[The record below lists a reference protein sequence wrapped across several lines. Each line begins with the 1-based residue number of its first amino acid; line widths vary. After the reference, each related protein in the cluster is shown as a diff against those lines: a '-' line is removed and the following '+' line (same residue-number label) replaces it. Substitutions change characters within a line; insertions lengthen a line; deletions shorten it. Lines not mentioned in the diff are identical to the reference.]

1 MTKKTKKTQAIM
13 IGKKDNSNVPCN
25 SSLVVKVLHD
35 VTLEVNIEKLT
46 DKQLIIK
53 NIIIKNA
60 FIFL

>member
-1 MTKKTKKTQAIM
+1 MTKKTKKTLTVM
-13 IGKKDNSNVPCN
+13 IGKKDNSNVPRN